1 VISNY
6 RLDIVSAK
14 TQELHK
20 QFKIAE
26 FPIKMPLIFKKYYGD
41 KIIMKQVNIQGSA
54 DVVANY
60 DPIHDVAAI
69 IINKHRANP
78 NLHKRLNFSLAH
90 ELGHIVLGHYKFY
103 ASTNKVSLDYIEEE
117 ANEFAAQF
125 LVPEKH
131 FIIRPYDEAWL
142 SDVFFVS
149 TEVIK
154 KRYEHINSR
163 NKVKSAEQ
171 KKLDMMIDKYLF
183 DV

>member
-1 VISNY
+1 MISNY
-6 RLDIVSAK
+6 RFDIISVK

-26 FPIKMPLIFKKYYGD
+26 FPIKMPQIFKQHYSD
-41 KIIMKQVNIQGSA
+41 KIIMKQMNIQGGA
-54 DVVANY
+54 DVIANY

-78 NLHKRLNFSLAH
+78 NLYKRLNFSLAH
-90 ELGHIVLGHYKFY
+90 ELGHIVLGHHKFY
-103 ASTNKVSLDYIEEE
+103 ASTNKVSIDYIEEE

-125 LVPEKH
+125 LVPEKQ
-131 FIIRPYDEAWL
+131 FVIRPYDEVWL
-142 SDVFFVS
+142 SEIFFVS

-154 KRYEHINSR
+154 RRYEHINSR
-163 NKVKSAEQ
+163 NKAKSAEQ
-171 KKLDMMIDKYLF
+171 IKLDMMIDKYLF